1 MDLWKKSD
9 EFMRRKKAMIL
20 WEGKKCDFMRR
31 KNICQ
36 GEYKYIYYEK
46 KKERFLS
53 EVKNAKFYQKGK
65 TNDFMRGEK

>member
-1 MDLWKKSD
+1 
-9 EFMRRKKAMIL
+9 
-20 WEGKKCDFMRR
+20 MRR